1 MANTAT
7 SIYLDEDDA
16 LDLNAN
22 PDYNF
27 QKNDFTIEMWIDPG
41 TVASGGARLFNKSN
55 AEYSGIMLFITD
67 AKTVT
72 LYHSNN
78 GTSWTVTTANTGVQL
93 TTGKWTHF
101 ALSSASGLIS
111 FYGDGKLSNTYTHTS
126 NTTASC
132 NPPRFGK
139 NNSGTEQ
146 LECYLDEIRI
156 SKTAR
161 YGNID
166 TPTTL
171 ISSSQNAGPGL
182 NTISPEHVKLLIQS
196 NSTMTTSDSIIDRT
210 DCAFL
215 MFWCA
220 CS

>member
-7 SIYLDEDDA
+7 SIYLAAADA

-27 QKNDFTIEMWIDPG
+27 QKKDFTIETWIDPG

-93 TTGKWTHF
+93 TTGTWTHF
-101 ALSSASGLIS
+101 ALSSTNGLIS
-111 FYGDGKLSNTYTHTS
+111 FYGDG
-126 NTTASC
+126 
-132 NPPRFGK
+132 
-139 NNSGTEQ
+139 
-146 LECYLDEIRI
+146 
-156 SKTAR
+156 
-161 YGNID
+161 
-166 TPTTL
+166 
-171 ISSSQNAGPGL
+171 
-182 NTISPEHVKLLIQS
+182 
-196 NSTMTTSDSIIDRT
+196 
-210 DCAFL
+210 
-215 MFWCA
+215 
-220 CS
+220 